1 MEHTCNIVDLIEHNP
16 ITKLSNTYQNKLLMK
31 IKHSFSDIEQQ
42 LFVSSFYCFLNY
54 NQRTDFVIDLDNIWG
69 WLGFSQKD
77 AAKRTIEK
85 HFAINTDYKIF
96 APQVGGA
103 IRGGHNKEIIMLTV
117 RTFKLFCLKA
127 GTKKSEQ
134 IHEYYIK
141 LEETLQ
147 EVIQEESDE
156 LKLQLETKTIEL
168 KNKENDSDKV
178 REKTILEQFQNNT
191 QCFYYGIVD
200 NVSENNE
207 KLIKFGNSNNLKSRV
222 IRHKETYSN
231 FCLINAFKVDNKLQ
245 IENAFKENVFFNE
258 RIRTITI
265 KSKKYI
271 ELLNINGLSFIELD
285 KIIKN
290 IIMGIEYSPENYIKI
305 LEENKRLKIQLE
317 NNMILL
323 TSENKQL
330 KIARG
335 HPSAPQLSMGSKGN
349 DEFPLLITKFTSL
362 QNTHIPETSVDAS
375 EIDNYRIIANS
386 FDKNN
391 RKITKNKHG
400 VYIINGN
407 EYIKLRSSRQDVWDG
422 IAYQTTGGIN
432 KNGLSINK
440 NGKITSKKKS
450 ISEMINNKFVIHGVN
465 KGAPE

>member
-1 MEHTCNIVDLIEHNP
+1 
-16 ITKLSNTYQNKLLMK
+16 
-31 IKHSFSDIEQQ
+31 
-42 LFVSSFYCFLNY
+42 
-54 NQRTDFVIDLDNIWG
+54 LDNIWG
-69 WLGFSQKD
+69 WLGFSQKVK
-77 AAKRTIEK
+77 AKLLLEK
-85 HFAINTDYKIF
+85 NFIINTDYKILLY
-96 APQVGGA
+96 PQVKQTDALPTGN
-103 IRGGHNKEIIMLTV
+103 RGGHNKEIIMLTV

-147 EVIQEESDE
+147 YVIQEESDE

-245 IENAFKENVFFNE
+245 IENAFKENVGFNE

-265 KSKKYI
+265 KSHKYI

-305 LEENKRLKIQLE
+305 LEENNRLKIQLE
-317 NNMILL
+317 KSNNTQNTNNMILL

-330 KIARG
+330 KLARG
-335 HPSAPQLSMGSKGN
+335 HPSCFALPQLSMGSKGN
-349 DEFPLLITKFTSL
+349 DEFPLLIKKFTSL
-362 QNTHIPETSVDAS
+362 QNTNIPEVHVAAP
-375 EIDNYRIIANS
+375 EIDNYRVIANS
-386 FDKNN
+386 FDKVN
-391 RKITKNKHG
+391 RKITKNKDG
-400 VYIINGN
+400 VYIVNGI
-407 EYIKLRSSRQDVWDG
+407 EYAKLRSSRQDVWDG

>member
-1 MEHTCNIVDLIEHNP
+1 M
-16 ITKLSNTYQNKLLMK
+16 
-31 IKHSFSDIEQQ
+31 
-42 LFVSSFYCFLNY
+42 
-54 NQRTDFVIDLDNIWG
+54 IDLDNIWG

-85 HFAINTDYKIF
+85 HFTINTDYKIF

-147 EVIQEESDE
+147 SVIQEESDE

-168 KNKENDSDKV
+168 KNKENESDKV
-178 REKTILEQFQNNT
+178 REKTILEQFANNI
-191 QCFYYGIVD
+191 QCFYYGIID

-245 IENAFKENVFFNE
+245 IENAFKENVVFNE

-271 ELLNINGLSFIELD
+271 ELLNINGLSFTELN

-305 LEENKRLKIQLE
+305 LEENNRLKMQLDKS
-317 NNMILL
+317 NNTQNTNNTILL

-330 KIARG
+330 KIDN
-335 HPSAPQLSMGSKGN
+335 LK
-349 DEFPLLITKFTSL
+349 LIKKITSL
-362 QNTHIPETSVDAS
+362 QNTYIPDAHVDAP
-375 EIDNYRIIANS
+375 EIDNYRVIANS
-386 FDKNN
+386 FDKMN
-391 RKITKNKHG
+391 RKITKNKDG
-400 VYIINGN
+400 VYIVNGV

-432 KNGLSINK
+432 KNGLLINK

-450 ISEMINNKFVIHGVN
+450 IYEMNNNKFFIHGVN
-465 KGAPE
+465 KGGS

>member
-147 EVIQEESDE
+147 SVIQEESDE

-245 IENAFKENVFFNE
+245 IENAFKENVVFNE

-271 ELLNINGLSFIELD
+271 ELLNINGLSFTELN

-305 LEENKRLKIQLE
+305 LEENNRLKMQLDKS
-317 NNMILL
+317 NNTQNTNNTILL

-330 KIARG
+330 KIDN
-335 HPSAPQLSMGSKGN
+335 LK
-349 DEFPLLITKFTSL
+349 LIKKITSL
-362 QNTHIPETSVDAS
+362 QNTHIPDAHVDAP
-375 EIDNYRIIANS
+375 EIDNYRVVANS
-386 FDKNN
+386 FDKMN
-391 RKITKNKHG
+391 RKITKNKDG
-400 VYIINGN
+400 VYIVNGV

-432 KNGLSINK
+432 KNGLLINK

-450 ISEMINNKFVIHGVN
+450 IYEMNNNKFFIHGVN
-465 KGAPE
+465 KGGS